1 MREDN
6 ISPMELNL
14 KKPIAF
20 FDLETTG
27 LDISKD
33 RIVEIAVLKIDPGGK
48 KDSLHMF
55 LNPEM
60 PIDPR
65 ATAVHGIRDEDVAD
79 APTFSQVAR
88 NLADF
93 IAGCDL
99 AGYNCNRF
107 DVPLLAEEFAR
118 ANVEIDLKK
127 RKIIDVQVVFFKKE
141 QRTLAAAY
149 RFYLDREMQN
159 AHTAEAD
166 TEATYEILKAQ
177 LERYDDLE
185 NDVTYLSDFT
195 SQTKNVDFLGRI
207 IYNENNE
214 EVFNF
219 GKYKGRRVADVLKKD
234 PSYYDWMMKGDFPMY
249 TKKVLTQIKLREF
262 GM

>member
-1 MREDN
+1 
-6 ISPMELNL
+6 MELNL

>member
-1 MREDN
+1 
-6 ISPMELNL
+6 MELNL

-27 LDISKD
+27 LDVSKD

-79 APTFSQVAR
+79 APTFSQIAK

-127 RKIIDVQVVFFKKE
+127 RKIVDVQVVFFKKE

-149 RFYLDREMQN
+149 KFYLDREMQN

-185 NDVTYLSDFT
+185 NDVNYLSEFT
-195 SQTKNVDFLGRI
+195 SQMRNVDFLGRI
-207 IYNENNE
+207 IYNDKNE

-219 GKYKGRRVADVLKKD
+219 GKYKGQRVADVLKKD
-234 PSYYDWMMKGDFPMY
+234 PSYYDWMMKGDFPRY
-249 TKKVLTQIKLREF
+249 TKKVLTQIRIREA
-262 GM
+262 GR

>member
-1 MREDN
+1 
-6 ISPMELNL
+6 MELNL
-14 KKPIAF
+14 KDPIAF

-33 RIVEIAVLKIDPGGK
+33 RIVEIAVLKIDPGGR
-48 KDSLHMF
+48 KDSLHMY

-65 ATAVHGIRDEDVAD
+65 AIAVHGIRDEDVAD
-79 APTFSQVAR
+79 APTFSQIAR

-93 IAGCDL
+93 ITGCDL

-107 DVPLLAEEFAR
+107 DVPMLAEEFAR
-118 ANVEIDLKK
+118 ANVDIDLKH

-141 QRTLAAAY
+141 QRTLSAAY
-149 RFYLDREMQN
+149 KFYLDREMRN

-177 LERYDDLE
+177 LDRYDDLQ
-185 NDVTYLSDFT
+185 NDVEYLSEFT

-207 IYNENNE
+207 IYNDQNE

-219 GKYKGRRVADVLKKD
+219 GKYKGQKVADVLKKD
-234 PSYYDWMMKGDFPMY
+234 PAYYDWMMKGDFPMY
-249 TKKVLTQIKLREF
+249 TKKVLTKIRLREF
-262 GM
+262 GK

>member
-1 MREDN
+1 
-6 ISPMELNL
+6 MELNL

-27 LDISKD
+27 LDVSKD
-33 RIVEIAVLKIDPGGK
+33 RIVEIAVLKILPGDK
-48 KDSLHMF
+48 EERFYSLV
-55 LNPEM
+55 NPEM

-65 ATAVHGIRDEDVAD
+65 ATAVHGITDEKVAH
-79 APTFSQVAR
+79 APTFAQIAR
-88 NLADF
+88 KLADF

-107 DVPLLAEEFAR
+107 DVPMLAEEFER
-118 ANVEIDLKK
+118 SDVDIDLKN

-141 QRTLAAAY
+141 QRTLSAAY
-149 RFYLDREMQN
+149 KFYLDREMED

-166 TEATYEILKAQ
+166 TQATYDILKAQ
-177 LERYDDLE
+177 LDRYEDLP
-185 NDVTYLSDFT
+185 NDVDHLSEFT
-195 SQTKNVDFLGRI
+195 SQTRNVDFLGRI
-207 IYNENNE
+207 VYNDKNE

-219 GKYKGRRVADVLKKD
+219 GKYKGKRVVDVLKKD
-234 PSYYDWMMKGDFPMY
+234 PSYYDWMMKGDFPAY
-249 TKKVLTQIKLREF
+249 TKKVLTRIRLRER

>member
-1 MREDN
+1 
-6 ISPMELNL
+6 MELNL

-33 RIVEIAVLKIDPGGK
+33 RIVEIAVLKVLPDGK
-48 KDSLHMF
+48 EERFYSLV
-55 LNPEM
+55 NPEM

-65 ATAVHGIRDEDVAD
+65 AMAVHGITQEKVAN
-79 APTFSQVAR
+79 APTFSQIAR
-88 NLADF
+88 KLADF

-107 DVPLLAEEFAR
+107 DVPMLAEEFAR
-118 ANVEIDLKK
+118 SNVEIDLKN

-141 QRTLAAAY
+141 QRTLSAAY
-149 RFYLDREMQN
+149 KFYLDREMQD

-166 TEATYEILKAQ
+166 TDATYQILKAQ
-177 LERYDDLE
+177 LDRYDDLK
-185 NDVTYLSDFT
+185 NDVAYLSEFT

-207 IYNENNE
+207 VYNEKNE

-219 GKYKGRRVADVLKKD
+219 GKYKGQKVADVLKKD
-234 PSYYDWMMKGDFPMY
+234 PAYYDWMMKGDFPRY
-249 TKKVLTQIKLREF
+249 TKKVLTQIRLREF
-262 GM
+262 GR